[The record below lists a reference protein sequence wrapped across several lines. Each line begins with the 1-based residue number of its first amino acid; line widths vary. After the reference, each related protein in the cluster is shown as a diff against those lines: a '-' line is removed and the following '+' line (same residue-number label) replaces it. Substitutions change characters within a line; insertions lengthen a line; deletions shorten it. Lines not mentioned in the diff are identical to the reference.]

1 MARTKSNRSSSA
13 NNSTANLGFEAKLWL
28 AADSRSEAETG
39 EGNRS
44 TNMNATE
51 IRTNLKGLGYG
62 R

>member
-1 MARTKSNRSSSA
+1 MANTRAK
-13 NNSTANLGFEAKLWL
+13 NNDTAANLGFEAKLWL
-28 AADSRSEAETG
+28 TADSRSAAEIA